1 MDDMANRQTAR
12 QADVRAR
19 PMIISNILIDTDIE
33 IIICF
38 TLRKK
43 FKQKSLIP
51 HSFKCLSEEQL
62 LKKKARETLEV
73 KTVTVTKLQQ
83 QNMSM
88 LKIILLGKYLQDAN
102 K

>member
-43 FKQKSLIP
+43 FK
-51 HSFKCLSEEQL
+51 
-62 LKKKARETLEV
+62 
-73 KTVTVTKLQQ
+73 
-83 QNMSM
+83 
-88 LKIILLGKYLQDAN
+88 
-102 K
+102 